1 MCRGFSSSPMNRR
14 RGEKKEEEGSMSVLS
29 CFGNGR
35 ILSIRDTLYFR
46 SLSQIIS
53 PHVYHA
59 VFSFNSFWGRSE
71 LKHENND
78 QHKERTPW
86 HWITCDELCL
96 SSKVVHET
104 SISSSIFKRE
114 RCFFQKQNREHDH
127 ANVLSDIFEK
137 EQEEK
142 EKCLH
147 SRQSI
152 VRVE

>member
-1 MCRGFSSSPMNRR
+1 MFCRVW
-14 RGEKKEEEGSMSVLS
+14 ETAGSYR
-29 CFGNGR
+29 FE
-35 ILSIRDTLYFR
+35 TLYTFAL
-46 SLSQIIS
+46 SLSNHQGLNVVHTYIMQ
-53 PHVYHA
+53 
-59 VFSFNSFWGRSE
+59 FSVSTRFGAGAN
-71 LKHENND
+71 LTHEKND
-78 QHKERTPW
+78 QHKERTHW

>member
-1 MCRGFSSSPMNRR
+1 MFCRRVW
-14 RGEKKEEEGSMSVLS
+14 ETAGSYR
-29 CFGNGR
+29 FE
-35 ILSIRDTLYFR
+35 TLYTFALSLIKSSR
-46 SLSQIIS
+46 SQRR

-78 QHKERTPW
+78 QHKERTHW